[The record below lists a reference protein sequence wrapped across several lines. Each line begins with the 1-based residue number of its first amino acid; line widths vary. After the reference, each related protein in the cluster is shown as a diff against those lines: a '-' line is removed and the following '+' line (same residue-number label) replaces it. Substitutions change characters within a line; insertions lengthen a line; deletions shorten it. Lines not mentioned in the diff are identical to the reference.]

1 MIELKKFELNPLL
14 LQISTYK
21 SNEDGTNTPISGLL
35 FENLPL
41 KEKRKLQKIHKEAY
55 KHFQEFVKDHDEL
68 REKLKDNKD
77 ELEKELIILI
87 NETVKI
93 DLDKVSMVA
102 IEEVS
107 SSTSYLFDLI
117 EKIAE

>member
-1 MIELKKFELNPLL
+1 MIELKKFELNPVL

-21 SNEDGTNTPISGLL
+21 QVENGPNEPVSGLM

-41 KEKRKLQKIHKEAY
+41 KEKRKLQKIHKKVFES
-55 KHFQEFVKDHDEL
+55 FQEFIKDLGEI
-68 REKLKDNKD
+68 EQKLKDSP
-77 ELEKELIILI
+77 EEIEKEKLILI

-93 DLDKVSMVA
+93 DLDKASLSI
-102 IEEVS
+102 IEEI
-107 SSTSYLFDLI
+107 SSTIAYNFDLI